1 MEAPT
6 QHRPGTVDIPASPE
20 EVPGPRWY
28 GDELVLDADLLP
40 RDEPGPVAIRVL
52 PRRNGPTATPDVR
65 RSA

>member
-40 RDEPGPVAIRVL
+40 RAEPGPVAVRVL
-52 PRRNGPTATPDVR
+52 PRRDGRTVAPGMR
-65 RSA
+65 QSA